1 MILGGIGLL
10 AAVFLVFT
18 NTPARPDVWPIM
30 IGKAMPDLELKDLSG
45 NIVHTSD
52 YAGRPVLINA
62 WATWCPPC
70 REEMPLLQVYYQAH
84 KAEGLAFLAI
94 NAGEDVEAVRKFITS
109 SGFSFPV
116 LLDPNADTLYRLGID
131 SYPTS
136 ILVGRDGTVQVV
148 HIGLL
153 NDKALAAEFTPYLK
167 R

>member
-1 MILGGIGLL
+1 MAVSHSSATTHQADRKTQRRQQSQLASLLMILGGIGLL

-84 KAEGLAFLAI
+84 NAEGLAFLAI
-94 NAGEDVEAVRKFITS
+94 NAGEDPATIKQFIAK
-109 SGFSFPV
+109 SGF
-116 LLDPNADTLYRLGID
+116 
-131 SYPTS
+131 
-136 ILVGRDGTVQVV
+136 
-148 HIGLL
+148 
-153 NDKALAAEFTPYLK
+153 
-167 R
+167 